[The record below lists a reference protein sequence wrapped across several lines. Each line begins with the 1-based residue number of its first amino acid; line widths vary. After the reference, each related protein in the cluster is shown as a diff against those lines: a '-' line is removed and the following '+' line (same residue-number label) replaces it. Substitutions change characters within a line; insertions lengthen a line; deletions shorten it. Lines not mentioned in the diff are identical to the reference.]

1 MKLTQKSALALAT
14 TLASLFALPS
24 PSHAATL
31 YFDTNGTTDG
41 STNSTSQQ
49 TWNSSATDWSTD
61 STGNSPTSTYIDGSD
76 AVFSAGSNA
85 VSAFTVS
92 TAGSKIANSITI
104 EEGTLTF
111 TPSTTPPTRTIGPG
125 GITLAPTASGTL
137 TFNDNNGGLTM
148 ILSASQ
154 PWTNNH
160 ASANFNVT
168 NNAGKNK
175 ILGNA
180 TAGNTFT
187 LTASANGSGN
197 LSIAAPIS
205 DGTAGGNV
213 AFNANSSG
221 TGNVILSG
229 NNTFSGTTSLSAG
242 NLLLDNGGS
251 LAHANI
257 LISGG
262 TLAGG
267 PNGTGGSITD
277 NITNDSPEQIL
288 LSNSGTLDLT
298 HLNLTVNATG
308 TQSQSEYILANAP
321 INSPNILGT
330 SFASVNLPANWS
342 INYTGTPTNPNA
354 IVLIAGAAVPE
365 PASLTLL
372 ALGASAMLTRR
383 RKA

>member
-1 MKLTQKSALALAT
+1 MKKTALTLAAAVALAMPALA
-14 TLASLFALPS
+14 A
-24 PSHAATL
+24 HAAVM
-31 YFDTNGTTDG
+31 YFDTNGATDG
-41 STNSTSQQ
+41 STNSTAQQ
-49 TWNSSATDWSTD
+49 TWNTAATDWTLD
-61 STGNSPTSTYIDGSD
+61 STGNTATSTYVDGSD

-125 GITLAPTASGTL
+125 GITLAPTANGTL
-137 TFNDNNGGLTM
+137 TFNDNNGGLTF

-154 PWTNNH
+154 SWTNNH

-168 NNAGKNK
+168 NNAGRNK
-175 ILGNA
+175 IFGNA
-180 TAGNTFT
+180 AAGNTFT
-187 LTASANGSGN
+187 LTAAANGAGN
-197 LSIAAPIS
+197 VSIAAPIT

-213 AFNANSSG
+213 AFTANSTG

-229 NNTFSGTTSLSAG
+229 ANTYSGGTSLSAG

-251 LAHANI
+251 LAHANL

-262 TLAGG
+262 TFAGG
-267 PNGTGGSITD
+267 LNGTGGSITD

-288 LSNSGTLDLT
+288 LSNTGTLDLT
-298 HLNLTVNATG
+298 HLNLTVLPTG
-308 TQSQSEYILANAP
+308 TQSLTEYPLTNAAVG
-321 INSPNILGT
+321 SPNILGT

-354 IVLIAGAAVPE
+354 IVLIAGTAVVPE
-365 PASLTLL
+365 PASLALL
-372 ALGASAMLTRR
+372 ALGAATMLTRR